1 MDKELANYLKS
12 KPGLNRLM
20 NSLKEKYISLNRYS
34 GSITLKSIT
43 KEESI
48 SISDLLG
55 KTYKEKDNVKTSFK
69 EVEKKINDT
78 KYRNFK
84 WEELFKYY
92 FKEDIISKKD
102 LKELN
107 SNSYHNF
114 INQILDNN
122 SHNKYISKLKEIT
135 NNNCILYNYLKKL
148 YNKNKQ
154 ELEIN
159 LNNIFNLLNN
169 LPNKPLNL
177 TLYASLTG
185 NPHYLDLNTNTFN
198 LFIRILCFIYNLDIP
213 NNNDERI
220 ELLSIYNIYVDYF
233 SNYVITYNL
242 CGNELLDKFKI
253 TKQIFNINLSNVL
266 NMDNID
272 TFKKQVYI
280 FENPSLLNILKDLNI
295 PIIITSGMPN
305 MTLYKILDKLVCN
318 NNKLYYNGDFD
329 PEGLIIAQKLK
340 IKYPNLQL
348 ICYNSSDYYNCISKE
363 IINNNRINKLNNIK
377 LKELDIIKKLLIS
390 NKCSG
395 YQENNID
402 NIKNY
407 ILNKR
412 S

>member
-1 MDKELANYLKS
+1 MNRELANYLIS
-12 KPGLNRLM
+12 KPGLSRLM

-34 GSITLKSIT
+34 GSIILKSIT

-122 SHNKYISKLKEIT
+122 SHNKYIFKLKQIT

-272 TFKKQVYI
+272 TSKKQVYI
-280 FENPSLLNILKDLNI
+280 FENP
-295 PIIITSGMPN
+295 
-305 MTLYKILDKLVCN
+305 
-318 NNKLYYNGDFD
+318 
-329 PEGLIIAQKLK
+329 
-340 IKYPNLQL
+340 
-348 ICYNSSDYYNCISKE
+348 
-363 IINNNRINKLNNIK
+363 
-377 LKELDIIKKLLIS
+377 
-390 NKCSG
+390 
-395 YQENNID
+395 
-402 NIKNY
+402 
-407 ILNKR
+407 
-412 S
+412 